1 MAKMIYRG
9 IKYGQKYV
17 DEGEAA
23 YMNRSRERT
32 IRSMKRK
39 ISKLGISASELG
51 IFAA

>member
-1 MAKMIYRG
+1 MRHRE

-23 YMNRSRERT
+23 YMNRSRERM

-39 ISKLGISASELG
+39 ISKLGISAAELG
-51 IFAA
+51 ILVA